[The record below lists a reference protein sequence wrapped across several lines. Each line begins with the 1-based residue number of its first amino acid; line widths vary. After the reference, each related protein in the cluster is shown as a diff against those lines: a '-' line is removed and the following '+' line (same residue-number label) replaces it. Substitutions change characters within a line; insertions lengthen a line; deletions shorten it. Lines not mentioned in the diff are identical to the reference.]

1 MAKVVG
7 ALKADKEPSS
17 FQWVENG
24 PFPTSVGM
32 IRTRFSRRSGWGS
45 VPHERGD
52 DPMRDEA
59 QAGREV
65 RSPRAWG

>member
-32 IRTRFSRRSGWGS
+32 IRPSSASG
-45 VPHERGD
+45 
-52 DPMRDEA
+52 
-59 QAGREV
+59 
-65 RSPRAWG
+65 

>member
-32 IRTRFSRRSGWGS
+32 IRPRSCPSSGTWP

>member
-32 IRTRFSRRSGWGS
+32 IRGARAARTPMRS

-52 DPMRDEA
+52 DPSRVLIPELEA
-59 QAGREV
+59 I